1 MRDKKMNRKAK
12 CCNTITKLSPCG
24 FGGVRGCEEGDSFES
39 VYSALN
45 TARFLQILVQPIIW
59 IT

>member
-1 MRDKKMNRKAK
+1 MNRKAK